1 VAGEGIRR
9 PVSSGRQSATWR
21 PVRVRTL
28 SPSSTYTSGP
38 SRPILLPDTTPPDRA
53 PVGPSC
59 RAWAG
64 GAGAARSSVLRRFG
78 AYDKWLPSHVM
89 ISVAFPSA
97 HQCRA
102 VQRPALLRLSP
113 DREHRQEL
121 LREATV
127 MVLYVSVVEI
137 AALAA
142 LPEKHFTHGLVT
154 GAVGDQLL
162 GILWGTAV
170 GLALAHWFAFG
181 LAAPAFRGERPSHL
195 DAQIGLAQ
203 LAGAILVAALS
214 SVPVLLFSN
223 VRAQET
229 TGDVPALLVGVV
241 GYLGPRERAG
251 CEGVGGIHH
260 RGVGAPQV

>member
-1 VAGEGIRR
+1 
-9 PVSSGRQSATWR
+9 
-21 PVRVRTL
+21 
-28 SPSSTYTSGP
+28 
-38 SRPILLPDTTPPDRA
+38 
-53 PVGPSC
+53 
-59 RAWAG
+59 
-64 GAGAARSSVLRRFG
+64 
-78 AYDKWLPSHVM
+78 
-89 ISVAFPSA
+89 
-97 HQCRA
+97 
-102 VQRPALLRLSP
+102 
-113 DREHRQEL
+113 
-121 LREATV
+121 

-241 GYLGPRERAG
+241 GYLLARRTRRSRLASLFY
-251 CEGVGGIHH
+251 GITGLALGILVALVKGLLAAH
-260 RGVGAPQV
+260 